1 MHVTARHGDNSFDGI
16 GSKADCT
23 AGMHILHEN
32 IYFVAQQQ
40 QQLHTWM
47 DYTAFINEKWDIAR
61 SMSLCP
67 DRWIYE
73 STPSPMA
80 SFELNKTLIKMQ
92 NRLHCIHNKI
102 IEYSHTP
109 STVMTGCTA
118 AEEPSMYR
126 SIYINTKV
134 FFSQSNLFQINIYIV
149 RAHKRLRCMTN
160 TTSNS
165 DSKHCKHYPTL
176 PISNSYMLW

>member
-1 MHVTARHGDNSFDGI
+1 MHVTARHGDTSFDGI

-73 STPSPMA
+73 STPSPIT

-92 NRLHCIHNKI
+92 NRLHCIHNKKNRVL
-102 IEYSHTP
+102 SHTKHCDDRLHRRRR
-109 STVMTGCTA
+109 TEHG
-118 AEEPSMYR
+118 
-126 SIYINTKV
+126 SIYLHQHQGI
-134 FFSQSNLFQINIYIV
+134 FFTV
-149 RAHKRLRCMTN
+149 K
-160 TTSNS
+160 
-165 DSKHCKHYPTL
+165 
-176 PISNSYMLW
+176 PISNKYIYCARTQETEVHDKHN